1 MTVFDVTL
9 TTLSPVHIGD
19 GNELKKDFDFVIH
32 NGQTLRVNED
42 AFLRAKEDKVRPGRD
57 GKYPA
62 PGQLLEAADYK
73 NQALFRYA
81 LRGQPRSRKTDAR
94 VKTFIKD
101 VFDQPYIPGSSLKG
115 ALRTALAWTGWEE
128 VNPKFDRQ
136 AIDRRKNW
144 AGQPLEKKLFG
155 DNPNHDLLKSLK
167 VSDLLGPGKPEEYLL
182 LVNAHVLTAKSAG
195 SPIELEAVAGNK
207 DFHGTLTI
215 DESFFS
221 PMAER
226 ELRFNNRRHWLDEL
240 MARVQAHSQARIEQL
255 ATWFEQASGA
265 DAIARFY
272 RQLAGAEM
280 KPTQAF
286 LQLGWGGGW
295 DGKTFWTHLQK
306 DPEFFEEIV
315 DDFRLHRAGRNAP
328 PRRTGDP
335 FPRSKRAAM
344 VVKNNVSR
352 PAAPFG
358 WVVMEMNPR

>member
-1 MTVFDVTL
+1 MTVFDTTL

-19 GNELKKDFDFVIH
+19 GNELKQDFDFVIH
-32 NGQTLRVNED
+32 SGQTLRINED
-42 AFLRAKEDKVRPGRD
+42 ALLLAKEDKLRPRRD
-57 GKYPA
+57 GSYPA
-62 PGQLLEAADYK
+62 PGHLLDAADYH
-73 NQALFRYA
+73 NDALFRYA
-81 LRGQPRSRKTDAR
+81 LRGQPRSKKTNAMI
-94 VKTFIKD
+94 KTFIKD
-101 VFDQPYIPGSSLKG
+101 VVDRPYIPGSSLKG

-128 VNPKFDRQ
+128 LNPKLDRQ
-136 AIDRRKNW
+136 AIGRKKSR
-144 AGQPLEKKLFG
+144 AGQPLEKKIFG
-155 DNPNHDLLKSLK
+155 ADPNHDLLKSLK
-167 VSDLLGPGKPEEYLL
+167 VSDLFGPEKPEECLL
-182 LVNAHVLTAKSAG
+182 LVNAQVLTARSAG
-195 SPIELEAVAGNK
+195 SPIELEALAGNK
-207 DFHGTLTI
+207 DFQGTLTI

-255 ATWFEQASGA
+255 ATWFERASGA

-272 RQLAGAEM
+272 RQLADAEM
-280 KPTQAF
+280 KPNQAL

-306 DPEFFEEIV
+306 DPQLFEKIV
-315 DDFRLHRAGRNAP
+315 DEFRLHRAGRNAP
-328 PRRTGDP
+328 PRRVGDP

-344 VVKNNVSR
+344 VVKDNVAR